1 MSSAAVDA
9 IRTHAAQLCRK
20 GVSPLPALLASV
32 AHVKDELFMPI
43 GDERV
48 PWTLAEAA
56 SGKRSVV
63 VDVAGSKWRNGS
75 SAAPVVSPDEA
86 EVTLT
91 LQHDGSKAPT
101 IGRAGTVLVSVDNA
115 DAVRYDYDLAE
126 GVTPAMGDMWAF
138 ELPLQGRET
147 QRADGIALVAL
158 VLRGSSKSGGA
169 IRLSGVEL
177 RVQLRKVRR
186 EAMTLPSNPAA
197 LEAPV
202 AVPPTAPRLTPA
214 EQAAARKAA
223 FGADDVGDKDT
234 LVVRAGNRAL
244 YESGPDTPESLG
256 GASRALTAAAVVQAA
271 FAASP
276 NTTGGTVLADRTLVA
291 RMLGAAGSTNVRDA
305 FLGIYKRAGYEPPSL
320 AELLSDTAGLPAY
333 VPHTTARQ
341 HAMVADA
348 GGDVPSGDLEKDFA
362 AALAAVTPLAE
373 PGAVYHPSPL
383 GWAVLLFALPGGE
396 RSDALARTMAAMARG
411 EHAGVVSWPASPGE
425 PGYQSVYKL
434 WGGMRA
440 SAGALAHM
448 LAHPGWFGGSSAHVE
463 LGWLH
468 ALLRVRAPAGPLG
481 AACGGWLH
489 ARTADGHH
497 VVATCGTYERTTTTL
512 VLMPALGVAGVL
524 VVRSGAPLAAP
535 RATDCMA
542 RFMAALVG
550 VRGPTGSYEPMP
562 VPASARRV
570 AQRSAALVAAS
581 SSPALQ
587 LPELVR
593 KFSGRFVALNEPETA
608 LTIALEMAPP
618 SPAGLRYV
626 LTLERGSAERTKYL
640 MVYDPEA
647 APNPADVSGT
657 RGAMR
662 LVDPKTH
669 TVTEHVYFDMVDG
682 PDGRAEPLVYVLGRV
697 FGREALAEETRAFFD
712 STSDVAFR
720 RRAAL
725 EAARKE
731 QRAAAAAARAEKKR
745 LRANMLRDGDQSDDD
760 DDDDNAEN
768 DAASDDEAPVEIIAA
783 DMFDALAGAA
793 AGGARTQY
801 GRWHSYIGTERNRAA
816 ALLHAYPA
824 GERTYPLG
832 AWTSGPTMA
841 FYD

>member
-1 MSSAAVDA
+1 MSSGAVEA
-9 IRTHAAQLCRK
+9 IRAHAAQLCRK
-20 GVSPLPALLASV
+20 GVPPLPALLAGV
-32 AHVKDELFMPI
+32 EHVQNELFLPV

-56 SGKRSVV
+56 SGQRRVV
-63 VDVAGSKWRNGS
+63 VDVAGSKWRNAGG
-75 SAAPVVSPDEA
+75 APVVSPDES
-86 EVTLT
+86 EVTMT
-91 LQHDGSKAPT
+91 LQHDGTKAPT

-126 GVTPAMGDMWAF
+126 GVTPATGDVWAF
-138 ELPLQGRET
+138 ELPLQGSET
-147 QRADGIALVAL
+147 QRADGLALVAL
-158 VLRGSSKSGGA
+158 VLRGVSKPGDA
-169 IRLSGVEL
+169 ARLSGVEL

-186 EAMTLPSNPAA
+186 AAATLPSNAAA

-202 AVPPTAPRLTPA
+202 PAPPTAPRLNPA

-244 YESGPDTPESLG
+244 YESGPDTAESLG

-271 FAASP
+271 LAASP
-276 NTTGGTVLADRTLVA
+276 NATGGTVLADRTLVA
-291 RMLGAAGSTNVRDA
+291 RMLGAAGAPNVRDA
-305 FLGIYKRAGYEPPSL
+305 FLAIYKRAGYETPSL
-320 AELLSDTAGLPAY
+320 AELLSDSSGLPAY

-341 HAMVADA
+341 HAMIADA
-348 GGDVPSGDLEKDFA
+348 GGDKASGDLEKDFA
-362 AALAAVTPLAE
+362 AALAVATPLAE
-373 PGAVYHPSPL
+373 PGAVYNPSPL

-396 RSDALARTMAAMARG
+396 RSDALARTMTAMARG
-411 EHAGVVSWPASPGE
+411 EHAGTISWPAAPGE

-468 ALLRVRAPAGPLG
+468 ALLRVRVPAGPLG

-489 ARTADGHH
+489 TRTADGHH
-497 VVATCGTYERTTTTL
+497 VVATCGTHERTTTVLT
-512 VLMPALGVAGVL
+512 LMPALGVSGVL
-524 VVRSGAPLAAP
+524 VVRSGSPLPAQ
-535 RATDCMA
+535 RYTDCMA

-550 VRGPTGSYEPMP
+550 VREPTGVYEPMP
-562 VPASARRV
+562 APVRVRR
-570 AQRSAALVAAS
+570 AAERSATLTTAS
-581 SSPALQ
+581 SSPTLQ
-587 LPELVR
+587 LPELTR
-593 KFSGRFVALNEPETA
+593 KFAGRFVALNEPNMA
-608 LTIALEMAPP
+608 LTLALEMAPP
-618 SPAGLRYV
+618 SPAALRYV
-626 LTLERGSAERTKYL
+626 LTLERGAERTKFVL
-640 MVYDPEA
+640 VYDPEA
-647 APNPADVSGT
+647 PPNPADVSGT
-657 RGAMR
+657 PGAMR

-669 TVTEHVYFDMVDG
+669 AVTEYVYFDMVEG
-682 PDGRAEPLVYVLGRV
+682 AGGRIEPLIYVLGRV
-697 FGREALAEETRAFFD
+697 FGREGMADEMRAFFD

-745 LRANMLRDGDQSDDD
+745 MRASVLRDGDQSDDD
-760 DDDDNAEN
+760 EDEAASDGEAADDDDN
-768 DAASDDEAPVEIIAA
+768 DVVIIAA

-793 AGGARTQY
+793 GGGARTQY